1 MQGYRQ
7 LQEDFPPDY
16 SSSDDDDA
24 GTGRVGRRGGSDTAA
39 VVPPTGQGLPRG
51 RPGAPAAAAKHRGKK
66 PPAVAPK
73 VRAGGPRDGHLS
85 PYSDPADHA
94 PPHLA
99 QHAAVSRHSRA
110 MGKSFAAEGVLPAS
124 HPVSEGVLPAS
135 HPISEGVLRAS
146 HPVSDGLPPARYPA
160 SPGHHEAS
168 DIACTHGT
176 TPQSAHGTRRPH
188 GDRTADVPGAFSDD
202 TVFSSDVARYR
213 HEDLADLEFLDDQIL
228 LEQLRTRFSEQQPYV
243 SIFECS
249 TGVIL

>member
-24 GTGRVGRRGGSDTAA
+24 GTGRVGRRGGSATAA

-51 RPGAPAAAAKHRGKK
+51 RPGAPAAAAKHTGKK

-110 MGKSFAAEGVLPAS
+110 MGQSFAAEGVLPAS
-124 HPVSEGVLPAS
+124 HPVSE
-135 HPISEGVLRAS
+135 
-146 HPVSDGLPPARYPA
+146 GLPPARYPA